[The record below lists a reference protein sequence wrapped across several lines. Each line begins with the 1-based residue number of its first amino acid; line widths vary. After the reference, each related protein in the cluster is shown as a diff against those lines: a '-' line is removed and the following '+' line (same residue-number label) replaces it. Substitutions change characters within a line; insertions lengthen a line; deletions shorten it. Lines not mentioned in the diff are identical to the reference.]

1 MLDERKKTLDK
12 MEESGRTNEN
22 KREAQRKKK
31 RKKWRS
37 LEEGEKQRC
46 GGVWKVHACGGEI
59 ITHTYL
65 TKPLLTNEF

>member
-1 MLDERKKTLDK
+1 MKEMKMKHERNEDETLDERKKTLDK

-37 LEEGEKQRC
+37 LEEGVEESGKYTRVEEK
-46 GGVWKVHACGGEI
+46 
-59 ITHTYL
+59 
-65 TKPLLTNEF
+65 

>member
-1 MLDERKKTLDK
+1 MKEMKMKHERNEDETLDERKKTLDK

-37 LEEGEKQRC
+37 LEEGEK
-46 GGVWKVHACGGEI
+46 
-59 ITHTYL
+59 
-65 TKPLLTNEF
+65 

>member
-1 MLDERKKTLDK
+1 

-37 LEEGEKQRC
+37 LEEGEK
-46 GGVWKVHACGGEI
+46 
-59 ITHTYL
+59 
-65 TKPLLTNEF
+65 